1 MKLHTFLVRFFWLS
15 LSPLLALAGYLA
27 FSHLSDLDRERREDA
42 GHLAANIAMAVDLRL
57 GSRIAGLQA
66 LADSPLLDNPDR
78 WSEFYAEALAYH
90 RHFGGHVVLADRENR
105 MRINTRVP
113 FGVSLPPIPRPKGS
127 AAVPTALA
135 TGRPAVGDPFM
146 GPVAGVELVAV
157 AVPVIRDGAIPY
169 LLIATLETREFRDL
183 IGTFEV
189 PPNWS
194 VSLHASTGVAM
205 GAGETASG
213 TGTERLTRRLNSAPW
228 TVAVEIPP
236 ILQSRRL
243 QATTAMLALLVLGA
257 TLLGLFAGHL
267 ASRRMVRQLAS
278 LVAANRGSP
287 DDPTP
292 IEEIDAVR
300 DGLAALT
307 STREAVLAELRDS
320 ESRFHRM
327 FDLVPVPLAYV
338 DGAGTILNLNR
349 RFVETFGYGAEDL
362 PDLGHWWK
370 AAYPDPEYRRWVI
383 GHWRGLVG
391 LAATDGRDIEPT
403 EYEVTCKD
411 GTVRTVAISGVILG
425 EDFLA
430 TLIDVTDRK
439 RTEQAR
445 KERLAAIQEEQHQ
458 ARLAALNMMED
469 AVAAKQRA
477 EEAAAALAASEERY
491 RIVLDGAADAVLV
504 ADGEGRFIYANR
516 RATDLLDYPEAT
528 LLGMG
533 IPGIVPF
540 RGREEAMAQFAR
552 LQAEGFL
559 RIETLL
565 QSRSGKLVPVE
576 LNATRL
582 PDGSFFGA
590 LRDITERRKAE
601 AALRERDTLLHEM
614 SAIAHIGAWSFDPR
628 TGEGTWTDEVARI
641 HEVDPSQPTTKSF
654 GLGFYHGQS
663 RDRIEKAV
671 AEAID
676 LGHSYDLE
684 LEMIAAKGTRKW
696 VRTIGIPEQVG
707 NRVVRVRGVIQDI
720 TPMKRAEL
728 ALRESEVKYRLIAEH
743 AEEWVFWIGLAGE
756 FVYSSPACL
765 RVTGYDAEEFT
776 GEAELFGRIL
786 HPEDRELYFDH
797 RRHAEEP
804 DAKELE
810 FRIVRRDGEER
821 WIGHRCQ
828 PMYDEA
834 GRFLG
839 RRGTNRDITAKKA
852 AVLALRDSEQ
862 RWIMV
867 VDAAGHGV
875 WDWDVPTGK
884 VFFSHRW
891 KEMLG
896 FADDEIGD
904 DLSEWSNRVH
914 PDDLPLA
921 LGEVRRH
928 FAGETATYRNEHRV
942 RCKDGGYKWILDQG
956 RVVAWDA
963 EGQPLRMIGTHTD
976 LTDFKVAEANLRRL
990 SFVVEQSPHSII
1002 VTDLD
1007 TRIEYVNAAFL
1018 DNTGYHPEE
1027 VVGRKAGLLKSGQ
1040 TNPAIYADLWATLKE
1055 GKAWKGEFINRRGDG
1070 EIRIELAR
1078 IFPLRQVDGTITHY
1092 VAIQEDIT
1100 EHRRIGDELDRHRH
1114 HLQELVDEKTAELAA
1129 AKEAAEVANRAKTA
1143 FLANMSHEIRTPMNA
1158 IIGLTHLLTQNL
1170 HDPELRAKLRMI
1182 SDSANHLLAI
1192 INDIL
1197 DLSKVDAGKLVLAE
1211 EDFDLMAVIANLR
1224 SMFAGKAA
1232 AAGIDLLFDTDS
1244 VPRFLKGDVTR
1255 LSQALINYLGNAMKF
1270 TEKGAV
1276 ILRARV
1282 IEEAD
1287 DRLQLHF
1294 EVEDSGI
1301 GIAPADMERLFG
1313 TFEQVDNSATR
1324 RHGGTGLGLAI
1335 TRRLARLMG
1344 GEAGA
1349 RSVPGVGSTFWFTVR
1364 LRKGAPVT
1372 GEKVAATRG
1381 AGERL
1386 AQLHA
1391 GCRILLA
1398 EDNLVNQEVAVEILS
1413 EYGLEVDVA
1422 ANGVQ
1427 AVSLAEEKAYD
1438 LILMDVQMPE
1448 MDGLDATRAI
1458 RRLPGRGKLP
1468 ILAMT
1473 ANVFQEDK
1481 ERCLAAGMN
1490 DFIAKPVDPER
1501 LFTALAKWLPKGK
1514 ETPGPGIRK
1523 SARQRVGKELWRQIE
1538 AIPGLDLEASM
1549 RNVGNRKGTFVNL
1562 LRKYVSAHEE
1572 DLSALRRAI
1581 ADGNATEARRLAHSL
1596 KGAAGILGA
1605 PRLQAAAASLEG
1617 AITDG
1622 APFAVVADMTAVLAA
1637 AHDSLIYA
1645 IRALPTEAE
1654 REGPQEPDTAEVAA
1668 ILARLEALLA
1678 EDNVLAVQV
1687 FQEAASRLKPG
1698 LGKRFSE
1705 LERALDGFDFR
1716 SALAIVRAVGDGTA
1730 DR

>member
-105 MRINTRVP
+105 MRMNTRVP

-278 LVAANRGSP
+278 LVVANRGSP

-307 STREAVLAELRDS
+307 STREAVLADLRDS

-327 FDLVPVPLAYV
+327 FDLVPVPLVNV

-362 PDLGHWWK
+362 PDLDHWWR

-383 GHWRGLVG
+383 EHWRGLVG

-411 GTVRTVAISGVILG
+411 GTVRTVVISGVILG

-430 TLIDVTDRK
+430 TLIDVTDRN
-439 RTEQAR
+439 RMEQAR
-445 KERLAAIQEEQHQ
+445 RERQAAIREEQRQ

-469 AVAAKQRA
+469 AVAARRRA

-504 ADGEGRFIYANR
+504 ADGEGRFTYANR
-516 RATDLLDYPEAT
+516 RATDLLGYPEAT
-528 LLGMG
+528 LLGMR
-533 IPGIVPF
+533 IPDTAPAS
-540 RGREEAMAQFAR
+540 GREESLALFAR
-552 LQAEGFL
+552 LRDEGSLRAETTL
-559 RIETLL
+559 RRQDGTP
-565 QSRSGKLVPVE
+565 VPVE
-576 LNATRL
+576 LNAVRL

-601 AALRERDTLLHEM
+601 AALREKDALLHEM

-641 HEVDPSQPTTKSF
+641 HEVDPGQPTTKSF

-663 RDRIEKAV
+663 RDRIERAV
-671 AEAID
+671 QEAID

-684 LEMIAAKGTRKW
+684 LEMVAAKGTRKW

-707 NRVVRVRGVIQDI
+707 NRVARVRGVIQDI

-728 ALRESEVKYRLIAEH
+728 ALR
-743 AEEWVFWIGLAGE
+743 
-756 FVYSSPACL
+756 
-765 RVTGYDAEEFT
+765 
-776 GEAELFGRIL
+776 
-786 HPEDRELYFDH
+786 
-797 RRHAEEP
+797 
-804 DAKELE
+804 
-810 FRIVRRDGEER
+810 
-821 WIGHRCQ
+821 
-828 PMYDEA
+828 
-834 GRFLG
+834 
-839 RRGTNRDITAKKA
+839 
-852 AVLALRDSEQ
+852 DSEQ
-862 RWIMV
+862 RWVMV

-875 WDWDVPTGK
+875 WDWDVPSSK

-904 DLSEWSNRVH
+904 DLSEWSDRVH

-921 LGEVRRH
+921 LADVRRH

-956 RVVAWDA
+956 RVVARNA

-976 LTDFKVAEANLRRL
+976 LTDFKKAEASLRRL

-1002 VTDLD
+1002 VTDLEAH
-1007 TRIEYVNAAFL
+1007 IEYVNAAFL

-1027 VVGRKAGLLKSGQ
+1027 VIGRKAGLLKSGL
-1040 TNPAIYADLWATLKE
+1040 TNSATYADLWATLKE
-1055 GKAWKGEFINRRGDG
+1055 GNAWKGEFINRRRDG

-1078 IFPLRQVDGTITHY
+1078 IFPLRQLDGTITHY

-1100 EHRRIGDELDRHRH
+1100 EHKRIGDELDQHRH
-1114 HLQELVDEKTAELAA
+1114 HLQELVDQKTAELAA

-1170 HDPELRAKLRMI
+1170 HDPEPRAKLRMI

-1211 EDFDLMAVIANLR
+1211 EDFDLLAVIANLR

-1270 TEKGAV
+1270 TEKGAI
-1276 ILRARV
+1276 ILRVRT

-1287 DRLQLHF
+1287 DRLQLRF
-1294 EVEDSGI
+1294 EVEDTGI

-1313 TFEQVDNSATR
+1313 TFEQVDSSATR

-1349 RSVPGVGSTFWFTVR
+1349 ESVPGVGSTFWFTVR

-1372 GEKVAATRG
+1372 TEKAAAARG

-1427 AVSLAEEKAYD
+1427 AVSLAGEKAYD

-1490 DFIAKPVDPER
+1490 DFIAKPVDPEL
-1501 LFTALAKWLPKGK
+1501 LFTALAKWLPKRK
-1514 ETPGPGIRK
+1514 ETSGPGIRK
-1523 SARQRVGKELWRQIE
+1523 SARQRVGKDLWHRIE

-1549 RNVGNRKGTFVNL
+1549 RNVGGRKGTFVNL
-1562 LRKYVSAHEE
+1562 LRKYASVHEG
-1572 DLSALRRAI
+1572 DLPALRRAI
-1581 ADGNATEARRLAHSL
+1581 ADGKVREARRLAHSL

-1617 AITDG
+1617 AIADG
-1622 APFAVVADMTAVLAA
+1622 APLGVVDDMTAALAV
-1637 AHDSLIYA
+1637 AHDALIDA
-1645 IRALPTEAE
+1645 IRTLPAEAE
-1654 REGPQEPDTAEVAA
+1654 REGPQGPAAAEVAE
-1668 ILARLEALLA
+1668 ILARLEPLLA

-1687 FQEAASRLKPG
+1687 FHEASARLKPC
-1698 LGKRFSE
+1698 LGRRFSE
-1705 LERALDGFDFR
+1705 LERALDTFDFR
-1716 SALAIVRAVGDGTA
+1716 SALAIVRTVRDTA
-1730 DR
+1730 NAG